1 MSTPSR
7 FLPEEIKIEA
17 KVGTPRSA
25 LRCPVSEVQHPW
37 LRVTCCPAL
46 VWTDLSLRGDRA
58 RTEAGFEVK
67 GCSSEGDLL
76 GDQRLAPDPVKAPCV
91 DDDAR
96 WCGTLE
102 LPPPRGTCRRNPK
115 RARCA
120 TRFIEGP
127 ERVPATHERL
137 AVVEVT
143 GRTQGGHYLLCP
155 SLDLNEEIAGIVGR
169 AQALTGTRIY
179 ACHVLSNHLAL
190 VLGVRDCNQLADFT
204 HRVFGQISVRV
215 RKLRGLNMKVW
226 ARRNRSIPVMAT
238 REDAC
243 KVLKYNLANGAKE
256 HAVAHPADWP
266 GLHSAK
272 FFCKGEALRGYWTD
286 HSAFAAARKRDP
298 DARLEDFRIEY
309 EIVHSK
315 LPWLEALSDAAYCAL
330 LRGWCDEVATEA
342 AAIRR
347 ADKLPEPGDPE
358 RLCHIPYDHRPE
370 EAPDTTAPLVHA
382 IELADRRRYRAAYVA
397 YIEAHR
403 AARAALRA
411 RLASVGVDLSAGL
424 DPTGWV
430 GIDPS
435 MVTPPVAVGAEE
447 AAPPA

>member
-17 KVGTPRSA
+17 RIGPPRSA
-25 LRCPVSEVQHPW
+25 LSCMESEVKHPW
-37 LRVTCCPAL
+37 LEVTCRPGRAWADPSPGGDREPAGAGNASAGL
-46 VWTDLSLRGDRA
+46 PPQGDVQTDLFVPPGRSKPACAFDEA
-58 RTEAGFEVK
+58 RSCGIL
-67 GCSSEGDLL
+67 DLS
-76 GDQRLAPDPVKAPCV
+76 
-91 DDDAR
+91 
-96 WCGTLE
+96 
-102 LPPPRGTCRRNPK
+102 PPRGTCRRNPK

-120 TRFIEGP
+120 RRLIEGP

-226 ARRNRSIPVMAT
+226 ARRNRSIPVMASM
-238 REDAC
+238 EDAC
-243 KVLKYNLANGAKE
+243 KVLRYNLANGAKE

-272 FFCKGEALRGYWTD
+272 FFCRGEALRGYWTD

-298 DARLEDFRIEY
+298 EARLEDFRIEY

-315 LPWLEALSDAAYCAL
+315 LPWLEALSDGDYCAL
-330 LRGWCDEVATEA
+330 LRGWCDEVAAEA

-347 ADKLPEPGDPE
+347 ADNLPEPGDPA
-358 RLCHIPYDHRPE
+358 RLCHIPYEHRPA

-382 IELADRRRYRAAYVA
+382 IELADRRSFRAAYLA

-411 RLASVGVDLSAGL
+411 RLARVGADLSAGL

-430 GIDPS
+430 GIDPA
-435 MVTPPVAVGAEE
+435 MVTPPVAVRAQE
-447 AAPPA
+447 APPPT